1 MKFANEYVKLSD
13 PKLNLLG
20 VSRDQLKDWLVANGE
35 KGFRAQQ
42 IVQWIHA
49 EGVTD
54 FAQMTN
60 LSKDLRRKL
69 DTLCEIRPPEL
80 ISQHLASDGT
90 RKWLFKVEGGSAIET
105 VYIPEPE
112 RATLCISSQVGCS
125 LNCRFCHTAQQGF
138 QRNLTS
144 SEIIGQLWYAVQ
156 TLTQEGC
163 LKGGDRAITNIV
175 FMGMGEPLLNFDNVV
190 SAIHLMLDDF
200 AYGLSKRRVT
210 VSTSG
215 VVPGIIELAKV
226 TDVALAL
233 SLHAPNDAL
242 RTELVPIN
250 KKYPIKEVLAAC
262 KAYLGEDQRRRITME
277 YVMLAGVN
285 DKPEHARELISVLKG
300 IPSKVNLIPFNPFV
314 GTQYARSDR
323 ATIDRFQTILMA
335 GGLVTMV
342 RKTRGDDID
351 AACGQ
356 LAGQVND
363 RTKRS
368 RLFKES
374 LQATIP
380 VMIMEGAP

>member
-1 MKFANEYVKLSD
+1 MSD

-20 VSRDQLKDWLVANGE
+20 FSQAQLKDWLLANGE
-35 KGFRAQQ
+35 KAFRAQQ
-42 IVQWIHA
+42 IVKWIHA
-49 EGVTD
+49 EGVSD

-60 LSKDLRRKL
+60 LSKDLRQKL
-69 DTLCEIRPPEL
+69 DTLCEIKPPALLSE
-80 ISQHLASDGT
+80 HLASDGT
-90 RKWLFKVEGGSAIET
+90 RKWLFNVEGGSAIET
-105 VYIPEPE
+105 VYIPEPD

-144 SEIIGQLWYAVQ
+144 SEIIGQLWYAVRR
-156 TLTQEGC
+156 LTEEGC
-163 LKGGDRAITNIV
+163 LKGERAITNIV

-215 VVPGIIELAKV
+215 VVPGIYELAKV

-233 SLHAPNDAL
+233 SLHAPNDTL

-262 KAYLGEDQRRRITME
+262 KDYLGDDKRRRITME

-285 DKPEHARELISVLKG
+285 DKPEHARELISTLKG
-300 IPSKVNLIPFNPFV
+300 IPSKVNLIPFNPFI
-314 GTQYARSDR
+314 GTHYKRSDK
-323 ATIDRFQTILMA
+323 ATIDRFQTILME
-335 GGLVTMV
+335 GGLVTMT

-363 RTKRS
+363 RTRRS

-380 VMIMEGAP
+380 ITIMEATP